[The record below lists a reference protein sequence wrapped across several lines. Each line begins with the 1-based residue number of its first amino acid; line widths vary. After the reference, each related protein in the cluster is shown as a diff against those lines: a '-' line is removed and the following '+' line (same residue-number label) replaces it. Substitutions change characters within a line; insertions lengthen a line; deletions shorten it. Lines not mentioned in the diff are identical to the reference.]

1 MSEAVAADGVVVER
15 LAVREVP
22 RSGRPDE
29 LLERFGISA
38 SCIAAAVRRQ
48 VGGRQFV
55 HGSDR

>member
-1 MSEAVAADGVVVER
+1 MAADGIVVER
-15 LAVREVP
+15 LAVRGVP

-48 VGGRQFV
+48 VGARAGTAAAGRA
-55 HGSDR
+55 